1 VINWVQNQL
10 HDRKEKIMEWLNVGS
25 LVLGLFAW
33 ILPVIGILIARK
45 RRLNFWSLTTLSL
58 LACAIAIFFQMLSN
72 QHLIDID
79 DMSALLDTSKAVI
92 VVSGILLIVTAIL
105 NAINVGINH
114 KKI

>member
-1 VINWVQNQL
+1 
-10 HDRKEKIMEWLNVGS
+10 MEWLNVGS

-33 ILPVIGILIARK
+33 MLPVIGIFIARK
-45 RRLNFWSLTTLSL
+45 KQLNFWYFTALSL
-58 LACAIAIFFQMLSN
+58 LACAIAIFFQMLYN

-79 DMSALLDTSKAVI
+79 DMSALLDTSKAVTY
-92 VVSGILLIVTAIL
+92 VSGILLVGTGIL